1 MSDYEI
7 HRAEQ
12 FEDARAATPDPLTE
26 AQRELLHRTVSKA
39 LVAATVRV
47 DDYTH
52 RSVTNAAADAAADFF
67 ADFIADREKAL
78 RGSIAQEIEAIP
90 CPGSP
95 PQPLARYAFE
105 TAKEKAANIA
115 RGGAA

>member
-78 RGSIAQEIEAIP
+78 RESIAQDMEREGRRMAQARE
-90 CPGSP
+90 GWP
-95 PQPLARYAFE
+95 PVSLKF
-105 TAKEKAANIA
+105 ANIA
-115 RGGAA
+115 RGGAR